1 MAIANGYTAL
11 LLRKEVKELYIAT
24 KKAVEKDVGVEMTHS
39 QAVEYICNVINK
51 ILSDSTK

>member
-1 MAIANGYTAL
+1 MAMADGYTGL

-24 KKAVEKDVGVEMTHS
+24 KKAVEKDVGVPMTHS
-39 QAVEYICNVINK
+39 QAVEYMCNVINK

>member
-11 LLRKEVKELYIAT
+11 LLRKEVKELYRQT
-24 KKAVEKDVGVEMTHS
+24 KKAVEKDVGVTMTHS
-39 QAVEYICNVINK
+39 QALEYMCNVINK